1 MMFLKPD
8 LKVWDNQGA
17 TNTTT
22 QEINVQQTP
31 YENPLTNGDFN
42 SSQLGE
48 DFKANSTSAN
58 QGWFAT
64 SGAKHNSNIGNGGAV
79 VLSDEFSAGLSQI
92 IYDKQIRRGLQT
104 LSFKLKNT
112 EGSSEPLQENK
123 IVVTLYGINGEFEND
138 LYSGT
143 GPTQAGVLPMNSVK
157 LLEEDLGGTD
167 YDWTEFTRDIDLGT
181 GYDYLMFQVNT
192 LEGNQPGDYIAIDDV
207 SLTGEGL
214 PVVTPE
220 DEIVP
225 EITPDPDI
233 DIPSIDNP
241 ESLGTNTIEN
251 QNNLNQG
258 IFTLPTDKNLKFS
271 IDNIRTKNPSEIGI
285 FIVDDEQGTINGIAP
300 DSPDYIKLALERA
313 KVIFS
318 TIPNPPNGLNLNEI
332 QRILELDSQRQ
343 FGFYTIPNGTKD
355 TILQQINQTGKTN
368 LPVLFSN
375 SSQIKVDNLNQN
387 GFTFE
392 LSDISLN
399 VEFAE
404 DTPAIGTKLQTQ
416 IELIDLRDQI
426 GLLPVN

>member
-1 MMFLKPD
+1 
-8 LKVWDNQGA
+8 
-17 TNTTT
+17 
-22 QEINVQQTP
+22 
-31 YENPLTNGDFN
+31 
-42 SSQLGE
+42 
-48 DFKANSTSAN
+48 
-58 QGWFAT
+58 
-64 SGAKHNSNIGNGGAV
+64 
-79 VLSDEFSAGLSQI
+79 
-92 IYDKQIRRGLQT
+92 
-104 LSFKLKNT
+104 
-112 EGSSEPLQENK
+112 
-123 IVVTLYGINGEFEND
+123 
-138 LYSGT
+138 
-143 GPTQAGVLPMNSVK
+143 
-157 LLEEDLGGTD
+157 
-167 YDWTEFTRDIDLGT
+167 
-181 GYDYLMFQVNT
+181 
-192 LEGNQPGDYIAIDDV
+192 
-207 SLTGEGL
+207 
-214 PVVTPE
+214 
-220 DEIVP
+220 
-225 EITPDPDI
+225 PDI
-233 DIPSIDNP
+233 DIPTINNP

-318 TIPNPPNGLNLNEI
+318 TIPNPPDGLNLNEI

-426 GLLPVN
+426 GLLPVNIQVYREAKYNNTIGFYQVTDIEGGIDINGDGITDIKPGEQGYKQAAINNRITSIDLLQTKNQKTSSYDGILNGGSIISPFMVVDGTMEQAITGEAKVSLSRYLNYQYLLLAVRIKLLLLL